1 LDIVS
6 QKVRIKNYYNY
17 YDLNKFNFNWF
28 VYEKGKLVDLFKEVS
43 KNADVLLIGGD
54 LTDTGDDDQARVL
67 AEDLKSCSIPV
78 LAVLGNHDFE
88 KGRQKLIRQI
98 LQNDR
103 VFILEGEAMV
113 IRNIGFAGVKG
124 FGGGFDENMLA
135 KFGEDAI
142 KHFVEEAV
150 NEALILDRALS
161 RLDEENENIKKV
173 ALLHYSPI
181 TATLAGEPEAVFP
194 FLGCSRLAE
203 PLTRRKVVVAFHGH
217 AHKGGFEGEAPGGVK
232 VYNVARSILLRAGY
246 TFPYFIYEI

>member
-1 LDIVS
+1 MAEEPKL
-6 QKVRIKNYYNY
+6 RIAAIA
-17 YDLNKFNFNWF
+17 DLHVKLS
-28 VYEKGKLVDLFKEVS
+28 EKGKLVDLFKDVS

-54 LTDTGDDDQARVL
+54 LTDTGDEDQARVL

-98 LQNDR
+98 LQNDK

-150 NEALILDRALS
+150 NEALNLDRALS

-173 ALLHYSPI
+173 ALLHYSPV
-181 TATLAGEPEAVFP
+181 TSTLAGEPEAVFP

-232 VYNVARSILLRAGY
+232 VFNVAKSILARAGN
-246 TFPYFIYEI
+246 TFPYFVYEI

>member
-1 LDIVS
+1 MAEEPKLRIAAIADLH
-6 QKVRIKNYYNY
+6 VRES
-17 YDLNKFNFNWF
+17 
-28 VYEKGKLVDLFKEVS
+28 EKGKWVDFFKEAS
-43 KNADVLLIGGD
+43 KKADVLLVGGD
-54 LTDTGDDDQARVL
+54 LTDTGDEDQARVL
-67 AEDLKSCSIPV
+67 SEELKSCSIPV
-78 LAVLGNHDFE
+78 LMVLGNHDYE

-98 LQNDR
+98 LQNDK
-103 VFILEGEAMV
+103 VFILEGESMV

-135 KFGEDAI
+135 KFGEDAL

-150 NEALILDRALS
+150 NEAVILDRALS

-181 TATLAGEPEAVFP
+181 AATLAGEPEAVFP

-246 TFPYFIYEI
+246 TFPFFVYEI